1 MLCTGF
7 VNVENDVMFRFSNL
21 AMNSKIIS
29 TLETLSC
36 MWILKIDGDEKG
48 MNCGTQRN
56 VTYHEGPPYS
66 RPSQSGYWKH
76 YIKWKQ
82 QPWRQLKVAIV
93 GREARAHVLLALHM
107 LGTGL
112 SQELLNFNRSDLLS
126 RLPKPLVWA
135 AKQTWF
141 LLWSVKKTSALPHNN
156 PSVLRGKKAG
166 FIPQKWFSSVPDELC
181 DCLPRMPVPS
191 WMKMIT
197 GLFSRGICLHLPSW
211 GVNWWR
217 AFFSYHLPLQW
228 IYDHSSL
235 WIGESA
241 CRLQN
246 SL

>member
-112 SQELLNFNRSDLLS
+112 FQELLNFNRSDLLS

-141 LLWSVKKTSALPHNN
+141 LLWSVKKKHQLCHTTILLYSRGKRQVLSLKND
-156 PSVLRGKKAG
+156 SVLYLMNFVIAFHGCQ
-166 FIPQKWFSSVPDELC
+166 FLHEWKWLLVCFLGGSVYIYPHEVLTGEGPFFPTICHFSGS
-181 DCLPRMPVPS
+181 M
-191 WMKMIT
+191 T
-197 GLFSRGICLHLPSW
+197 TA
-211 GVNWWR
+211 
-217 AFFSYHLPLQW
+217 AF
-228 IYDHSSL
+228 
-235 WIGESA
+235 G
-241 CRLQN
+241 
-246 SL
+246 

>member
-112 SQELLNFNRSDLLS
+112 FQELLNFNRSDLLS

-141 LLWSVKKTSALPHNN
+141 LLWSVKKNISSATQQSFCTHGEKGRFY
-156 PSVLRGKKAG
+156 PS
-166 FIPQKWFSSVPDELC
+166 
-181 DCLPRMPVPS
+181 
-191 WMKMIT
+191 KMIQFCT
-197 GLFSRGICLHLPSW
+197 WWTLWLPSTD
-211 GVNWWR
+211 
-217 AFFSYHLPLQW
+217 A
-228 IYDHSSL
+228 
-235 WIGESA
+235 
-241 CRLQN
+241 N
-246 SL
+246 SFMNENDYWFVF